1 MTFTEHPRL
10 LARVAGAFYLIITAC
25 ALFAYLYVRGH
36 LIDTGDMARTADNIV
51 AHEQLFRIGFT
62 AAVIVTICNL
72 PLGFILYELFKV
84 VNPRLAL
91 LALVFIIAS
100 ATLEA
105 VNSYNYLAPL
115 ITFTLPEYLNAFN
128 AEQRQGLARAPIRF
142 WAYGFSVSLMFFG
155 VFCALIGTLILKS
168 RFLPWLLGLL
178 MVACRNGLLDRQPQA
193 FPPLAG
199 DSLHSADPPHRRK
212 LARLWLLIFGVN
224 EAKWRAQAEATLSD
238 I

>member
-1 MTFTEHPRL
+1 L
-10 LARVAGAFYLIITAC
+10 LARVAGAFYLIITAF
-25 ALFAYLYVRGH
+25 ALFAYMRVRGQ
-36 LIDTGDMARTADNIV
+36 LIDTGDLARTADNIV
-51 AHEQLFRIGFT
+51 ANEQLFRIGFT

-115 ITFTLPEYLNAFN
+115 ITFTLPEYLKAFD
-128 AEQRQGLARAPIRF
+128 AEQRQALARAPIRF

-178 MVACRNGLLDRQPQA
+178 
-193 FPPLAG
+193 
-199 DSLHSADPPHRRK
+199 
-212 LARLWLLIFGVN
+212 LIFGVN